1 MKRGDSMENRKAI
14 YVSGLIFS
22 LAFAIIYYLLFQTF
36 LAQKEMQFTIYY
48 HQIGLYQNG
57 DNAQKAIAQFKE
69 LGIEAWIYEI
79 DGMNSVICNISDS
92 QSDVQK
98 TETVLKEKNIPFV
111 DKTIQSQN
119 EAVLDA
125 LNEKDYKTALELIKN
140 ESKRNEQA
148 GASQGKSAE

>member
-1 MKRGDSMENRKAI
+1 
-14 YVSGLIFS
+14 
-22 LAFAIIYYLLFQTF
+22 
-36 LAQKEMQFTIYY
+36 MQFTIYY

-98 TETVLKEKNIPFV
+98 TETVLKEKTFR
-111 DKTIQSQN
+111 
-119 EAVLDA
+119 L
-125 LNEKDYKTALELIKN
+125 
-140 ESKRNEQA
+140 
-148 GASQGKSAE
+148 